1 VAPAAAGAGGVKR
14 GQDKETRNGN
24 GGDGID
30 YEDPD
35 PTEDFPQWSKTIIL
49 LLDYAMIEGIRRGMH
64 MFVHL
69 LDSARVEL
77 QAQVAQSAAE
87 IDRQEKESKA
97 ASERRRRS
105 VS

>member
-1 VAPAAAGAGGVKR
+1 MKR
-14 GQDKETRNGN
+14 GQDKVIRKDN

-49 LLDYAMIEGIRRGMH
+49 LLDYAMIEGIKRGMH

-69 LDSARVEL
+69 LDAARVEL

-87 IDRQEKESKA
+87 IDRREKECKA